1 MTILTIL
8 KIIAAIGTIATG
20 VLALLRP
27 RSIEGFTG
35 IQASSPRAITEIRS
49 IFGGLF
55 IGLGAA
61 ALLLNDPAAYQ
72 MLGITYGAIAVTR
85 IISIFLDRS
94 PENSNIISAVVEVV
108 FTVILVL

>member
-8 KIIAAIGTIATG
+8 KIIAAIGTIGTG
-20 VLALLRP
+20 LLALLKP
-27 RSIEGFTG
+27 TSIDGFTG
-35 IQASSPRAITEIRS
+35 ITATGPRGITEIRS

-61 ALLLNDPAAYQ
+61 AILLNDPAAYQ
-72 MLGITYGAIAVTR
+72 MLGITYGAIAAVR
-85 IISIFLDRS
+85 VFSMFLDHS
-94 PENSNIISAVVEVV
+94 VENSNIISAVVEVA